1 MMNLTVRQHIFG
13 NVAKEQSPR
22 GRRGFQTL
30 YRSAGLSAEDVL
42 LLEERAQYAYSDAG
56 PVKHQFHMLAGGQ
69 AVVTQIVAVPE
80 PDEYGRKGRYLAHSL
95 IVPAEAF
102 RQMAWCPMPLLATR
116 HFIADMATA
125 LAAGDRS
132 GDLPPKTI
140 AIADADAWASQTLSL
155 ARHWQAAELE
165 ALARLGWRAAAL
177 REQRQIVA
185 LLGPTDATLQALS
198 ICFLLCPPA
207 KRSALT
213 FDTYA
218 TRGDWS
224 RDWPFWALAGLDDGP
239 PAMPYRIDGA
249 ARRVHGR
256 LPDAG
261 DTPFERW
268 LARQVIPE
276 RLEYLSAYEQD
287 ALRLDAVLSGRP
299 GGAAEVDPAFG
310 ERFAQLN
317 VEAVIGQVLAHVPA
331 ELGPARRERLQRR
344 VRAQPWAYLSRLAR
358 GYTAR
363 DAAADLAGV
372 ELAMIRARA
381 PLAEGELRALGEL
394 TAAAGSEELNNLLL
408 LRGKDRDAW
417 RRSLARLT
425 EGAYG
430 SIVEG
435 GVSAGSVTTAEA
447 MVPEH
452 LAAWC
457 DLAARTLQPG
467 ELKGVLRAIDRQG
480 QELNV
485 DPLQAL
491 WPALNQDDQRLLA
504 DWVRRYPG
512 PAPAFRAALG
522 PAGPEPPAN
531 SLLSRLRSPFGRKS
545 GESGREE

>member
-30 YRSAGLSAEDVL
+30 YRSSGLTTEDVL

-56 PVKHQFHMLAGGQ
+56 PVKHQFHMLADGQ

-102 RQMAWCPMPLLATR
+102 RQMALCPMPLVAAR

-125 LAAGDRS
+125 LAAGDRAS

-140 AIADADAWASQTLSL
+140 AIPDADAWESQALRL
-155 ARHWQAAELE
+155 ARQWPPAELE

-177 REQRQIVA
+177 REQRQSVA
-185 LLGPTDATLQALS
+185 LRGDRDAILEAIT

-207 KRSALT
+207 KRPALT
-213 FDTYA
+213 FDSYA
-218 TRGDWS
+218 HRSDWS
-224 RDWPFWALAGLDDGP
+224 RDWPFWALAGLEDGTHST
-239 PAMPYRIDGA
+239 PYQIDGA
-249 ARRVHGR
+249 TRRVHGR
-256 LPDAG
+256 LPDAD

-268 LARQVIPE
+268 VARQVIPE
-276 RLEYLSAYEQD
+276 RLEYLSTYQQD

-299 GGAAEVDPAFG
+299 GGATDVDPAFG
-310 ERFAQLN
+310 DRFAQLN
-317 VEAVIGQVLAHVPA
+317 VEAVVRQVLAGFPA
-331 ELGPARRERLQRR
+331 GLGAARQERMQRR
-344 VRAQPWAYLSRLAR
+344 VRSQPWAYLLHLVR
-358 GYTAR
+358 GFTAR
-363 DAAADLAGV
+363 DAAAELAGV
-372 ELAMIRARA
+372 ELAMIRAQT
-381 PLAEGELRALGEL
+381 PLAEVEMRALSEL
-394 TAAAGSEELNNLLL
+394 ATATGLEELNNLLL

-425 EGAYG
+425 EGSYRR
-430 SIVEG
+430 IVEDG
-435 GVSAGSVTTAEA
+435 IAAGFVTVSDAFVAEH
-447 MVPEH
+447 M
-452 LAAWC
+452 AAWC
-457 DLAARTLQPG
+457 DLAARAIQPG
-467 ELKGVLRAIDRQG
+467 ELKGVLRAIDKQG

-491 WPALNQDDQRLLA
+491 WPALNPDDQRLLA

-512 PAPAFRAALG
+512 PAPALRAALG
-522 PAGPEPPAN
+522 PAEPEPSTN
-531 SLLSRLRSPFGRKS
+531 SLLSRLRAPFGRKS
-545 GESGREE
+545 GREE